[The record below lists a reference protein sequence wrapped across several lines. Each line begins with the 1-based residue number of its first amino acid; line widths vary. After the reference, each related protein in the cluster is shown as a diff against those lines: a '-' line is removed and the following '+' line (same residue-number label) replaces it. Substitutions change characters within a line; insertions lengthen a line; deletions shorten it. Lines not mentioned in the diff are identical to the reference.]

1 MLIALYRTAGVLLFV
16 GLLPMSSWGFI
27 NLGQDYRTANR
38 DSAGIA
44 PDPAET
50 PEAVVQV
57 YSARA
62 FNWRGIF
69 SMHTWIATKLENAPH
84 YTVHQVVGWRLRRNL
99 PALSSAPDM
108 PDRNWF
114 GHQPAILADLRGP
127 KATDAIDKITEAT
140 QSYPYAERYSLWPGP
155 NSNTFTAY
163 VARRVPELRVA
174 LPANAVGKDFLA
186 NGNIVE
192 RAPSG
197 TGFQVSLYGVLGFL
211 IALDEGLEV
220 NLFGLNFGIDPLGP
234 ALKLPFIG
242 RFGFNLNGRRL
253 RRNKAE

>member
-1 MLIALYRTAGVLLFV
+1 MVTFLFFF
-16 GLLPMSSWGFI
+16 GLLPMASWGFI

-62 FNWRGIF
+62 FNWRGLF
-69 SMHTWIATKLENAPH
+69 SMHTWIATKTENAPH
-84 YTVHQVVGWRLRRNL
+84 YTVHQVVGWRVRRNL
-99 PALSSAPDM
+99 PALSSAPDI

-114 GHQPAILADLRGP
+114 GHRPDVIADLRGP
-127 KATDAIDKITEAT
+127 EATAAIAKITEAT
-140 QSYPYAERYSLWPGP
+140 ETYPYAEQYGLWPGP
-155 NSNTFTAY
+155 NSNTYTAH
-163 VARRVPELRVA
+163 VARHVPELGVA
-174 LPANAVGKDFLA
+174 LPANAVGKDFLT
-186 NGNIVE
+186 NGSIVG

-197 TGFQVSLYGVLGFL
+197 TGFQISIYGLFGL
-211 IALDEGLEV
+211 LLARDEGVEI
-220 NLFGLNFGIDPLGP
+220 NLFGLNFGIEPLGP

-242 RFGFNLNGRRL
+242 RFGFNLNRPTP
-253 RRNKAE
+253 KEQ

>member
-1 MLIALYRTAGVLLFV
+1 MAA
-16 GLLPMSSWGFI
+16 SGFI

-44 PDPAET
+44 PNPEKT

-69 SMHTWIATKLENAPH
+69 SMHTWIATKKENSPH

-99 PALSSAPDM
+99 PVVSSSTDI

-114 GHQPAILADLRGP
+114 GHTPEVIADLRGVEAAAAIEKVT
-127 KATDAIDKITEAT
+127 KAVE
-140 QSYPYAERYSLWPGP
+140 SYPYPDQYSLWPGP

-163 VARRVPELRVA
+163 VARQVPELGVA
-174 LPANAVGKDFLA
+174 LPSNAIGKDYLS
-186 NGNIVE
+186 NGRVVE

-197 TGFQVSLYGVLGFL
+197 TGFQFSLFGMLGFL
-211 IALDEGLEV
+211 VARDEGLEV
-220 NLFGLNFGIDPLGP
+220 NILGLNFGIDPLGP

-242 RFGFNLNGRRL
+242 RFGFNLNRRT
-253 RRNKAE
+253 RNTNGSKAPESQPHPE

>member
-1 MLIALYRTAGVLLFV
+1 MLIALYRTVVLLLFV
-16 GLLPMSSWGFI
+16 GLLPMASWGFF

-44 PDPAET
+44 PNPAQT

-62 FNWRGIF
+62 FNWRGFF
-69 SMHTWIATKLENAPH
+69 SMHTWIATKPENSPH

-99 PALSSAPDM
+99 PALSSAPDV

-114 GHQPAILADLRGP
+114 GHRPEVIAYLRGP
-127 KATDAIDKITEAT
+127 EAT
-140 QSYPYAERYSLWPGP
+140 TAIAKINEAIETYPYAEEYGLWPGP

-163 VARRVPELRVA
+163 VARRVPELGVA
-174 LPANAVGKDFLA
+174 LPANAVGKDYLS
-186 NGNIVE
+186 NGSIVE

-211 IALDEGLEV
+211 VARDEGLEV
-220 NLFGLNFGIDPLGP
+220 NLLGLTFGIDPLGP

-242 RFGFNLNGRRL
+242 RFGFNLNRPAI
-253 RRNKAE
+253 KEK